1 MMRFLPR
8 YVDVP
13 VVASAAPV
21 SRTKPRAKASV
32 ASRETR
38 TTKGVSFRGF
48 VTSFLR
54 TPERSST
61 RPSSFP
67 VSTFRTMP
75 SSTFKAPTTD
85 EVAFATVHRVRTRP
99 RGRDRASGMH
109 SQKMDLHRDV
119 DGNSVPLFP
128 QEFLRFAHELPHD
141 LACRFHT
148 LHPAYGFTC
157 ELTHG
162 IDVACRRREE
172 RDGRETRHRDL
183 DMGSPGADPPTDDVT
198 LETFRR
204 FDRGTED

>member
-8 YVDVP
+8 YVDVS

-21 SRTKPRAKASV
+21 RRTKPRAKASV

-61 RPSSFP
+61 RPSSSP

-75 SSTFKAPTTD
+75 SSTFKAPTT
-85 EVAFATVHRVRTRP
+85 
-99 RGRDRASGMH
+99 G
-109 SQKMDLHRDV
+109 
-119 DGNSVPLFP
+119 
-128 QEFLRFAHELPHD
+128 ELPHD
-141 LACRFHT
+141 FPCRCHT
-148 LHPAYGFTC
+148 FHPAYAFTC

-162 IDVACRRREE
+162 IDVACRRCEE

-183 DMGSPGADPPTDDVT
+183 GIGSPGADPPTDDVT
-198 LETFRR
+198 LEAFGR
-204 FDRGTED
+204 FDRGTEDPVRRIPAEGKGLREDGVLRFGGDELL